1 MLTAP
6 IHHHLDL
13 TGQNVLTYGSWAL
26 TLVLLAVA
34 ARLGRKE
41 GGTPFYLLMVL
52 AAMVAAFA
60 EPLYDVGF
68 SLYFYSTH
76 GMQRTFT
83 AFGIPQPIWAYSGY
97 AVLYAA
103 PAIYVCRKIQQGK
116 MTPRGL
122 FAVAGVEFLMSCV
135 FEIVGINIG
144 TYTYW
149 GPHVFRVFHYPLVIG
164 VLESAQVVCFAVAA
178 GLLRRR
184 VSSTAGQLALFVI
197 FPITFFMANFGAGAA
212 VIIGIHAQNT
222 TRLIVTL
229 TTLLS
234 IGCAGVLIRLAAS
247 FLPLGDEPDGGLH
260 PEDGRA
266 PRGERGVRARGQG
279 QAEHVPGA
287 GRVDDA
293 VVP

>member
-1 MLTAP
+1 MPTAP

-13 TGQNVLTYGSWAL
+13 TGQNVLTIGSWIL
-26 TLVLLAVA
+26 TLVLLVVAV
-34 ARLGRKE
+34 RLGRKE

-52 AAMVAAFA
+52 ASMVAAFA

-76 GMQRTFT
+76 GMQRTIT

-103 PAIYVCRKIQQGK
+103 PAIYICRRIRQG
-116 MTPRGL
+116 TLTGRGL

-135 FEIVGINIG
+135 FEMVGINIG

-149 GPHVFRVFHYPLVIG
+149 GPHVFRIFHYPLVIA

-178 GLLRRR
+178 AQLRRR
-184 VSSTAGQLALFVI
+184 VSSTAGLLALFVI

-229 TTLLS
+229 TTLVS
-234 IGCAGVLIRLAAS
+234 IGCAAVLIRFAAS
-247 FLPLGDEPDGGLH
+247 FLPVAAE
-260 PEDGRA
+260 RA
-266 PRGERGVRARGQG
+266 AATSTEGATARALAGQ
-279 QAEHVPGA
+279 PA
-287 GRVDDA
+287 G
-293 VVP
+293 